1 MRTTTRFRVGMGW
14 FCALC
19 AGLAA
24 GWLPGRAIAQDAEA
38 DAAAPVAAD
47 ATVESLYTDFLHYAR
62 MGQFTRADAFA
73 KALLEHP
80 DATPSRLMT
89 AASKDRDSLRTL
101 LTIIENSS
109 IGERALRIHALIQQ
123 GASEM
128 RQNPDRIAAAIT
140 QLGGDPQ
147 QEFYAIRH
155 LADAGEYAIPQILA
169 TLLDAERRDLHT
181 RLANALPKI
190 GKSALNP
197 LVMALNL
204 DNRHEATRLIVIK
217 ALGEIG
223 YPQATPYLRK
233 LMEDPATLDSSRQA
247 AEAALARIEQISGR
261 SMAGRADD
269 HLHLLGEKYYNEDE
283 SVKADPRL
291 PTANVWYWDADAQ
304 NVRPTV
310 VATPLFGP
318 IMAMRLTEESLKLT
332 NDRADSISLWLAGN
346 IRREG
351 RLGLDVESGDPSQV
365 AAEPDPT
372 RSENFPRA
380 LYFTQAAGP
389 RYAHL
394 VLDRAVRDGD
404 ATVAL
409 GAIEALRLTAGEVS
423 LIGTEDYKQPL
434 VQALQFPNLVVR
446 VRAALALG
454 AALPKSQFAG
464 SQNVVPVLA
473 GALGQTGRA
482 QFVVID
488 GDEANRNRVMGEL
501 RSGDSEAIG
510 EPGFF
515 KGLNRA
521 RVELSNLSAIY
532 VASDI
537 ADPDITAAMQALRN
551 EFAFAR
557 TPVIILNRGGR
568 SAAVDAIL
576 ARDENAADV
585 EALVDG
591 AALREQYDRLA
602 ASGNQARPDET
613 LALSMAL
620 QAAETLRR
628 IAVDGRTVYDFAIA
642 EPALIASLSSTS
654 EELQIKAA
662 SVLALAPT
670 RTAQRA
676 IAHLALSPNETKTL
690 RIAAFA
696 SLAESAK
703 NHENLLEDAQVA
715 ELVKI
720 ARDDEDLVIRTSASE
735 ALGAINLASNRASE
749 IIRKHHRG

>member
-1 MRTTTRFRVGMGW
+1 MGW

-19 AGLAA
+19 AGLVA
-24 GWLPGRAIAQDAEA
+24 GWLPGRAVAQEAE
-38 DAAAPVAAD
+38 AAAPVPTD
-47 ATVESLYTDFLHYAR
+47 ATVESLYADFLHYAR

-80 DATPSRLMT
+80 DLTPARLMT
-89 AASKDRDSLRTL
+89 AASKDRDSLKTL

-109 IGERALRIHALIQQ
+109 IGERALRIHGLIQQ

-128 RQNPDRIAAAIT
+128 RKDPERIAAAIE

-155 LADAGEYAIPQILA
+155 LADAGEYAVPQMLA
-169 TLLDAERRDLHT
+169 ALLDPSRRTLHS
-181 RLANALPKI
+181 RLANALPKV
-190 GKSALNP
+190 GKGALNP
-197 LVMALNL
+197 LVMTLQLNEQ
-204 DNRHEATRLIVIK
+204 HEATRLIFIK

-233 LMEDPATLDSSRQA
+233 LMENPATLDSSRSA
-247 AEAALARIEQISGR
+247 AEAAIARIEQISGR
-261 SMAGRADD
+261 SMAGSADD
-269 HLHLLGEKYYNEDE
+269 HLHLLAEKYYNEDE
-283 SVKADPRL
+283 SVKADSRL
-291 PTANVWYWDADAQ
+291 PEANVWYWDAEVQ
-304 NVRPTV
+304 NVRPTP

-318 IMAMRLTEESLKLT
+318 IMAMRLTEEALMLT

-351 RLGLDVESGDPSQV
+351 RLGLDVESGNPEEV

-372 RSENFPRA
+372 RAEGFPRA

-409 GAIEALRLTAGEVS
+409 GAIEALRLTAGETS
-423 LIGTEDYKQPL
+423 LIGTEDFKQPL
-434 VQALQFPNLVVR
+434 VEALQFPNLVVR

-473 GALGQTGRA
+473 AALGQTGKT
-482 QFVVID
+482 QFLVVD
-488 GDEANRNRVMGEL
+488 GDESNRNRVMGEL
-501 RSGDSEAIG
+501 RSGDTEAIG

-515 KGLNRA
+515 KGMNRA
-521 RVELSNLSAIY
+521 RVELSNLSGIFIA
-532 VASDI
+532 ADI
-537 ADPDITAAMQALRN
+537 ADPDITAAMQALRS
-551 EFAFAR
+551 EFAFAK
-557 TPVIILNRGGR
+557 TPVVILNRGGR
-568 SAAVDAIL
+568 SAAVEAIL
-576 ARDENAADV
+576 ARDTNATDV
-585 EALVDG
+585 EALLDG
-591 AALREQYDRLA
+591 SAIRERHDRLVEA
-602 ASGNQARPDET
+602 NAQAEPDEA

-620 QAAETLRR
+620 QSAETLRR
-628 IAVDGRTVYDFAIA
+628 IAVDGRTVYDFGTA
-642 EPALIASLSSTS
+642 EPALIVALSASN

-662 SVLALAPT
+662 SVLALATTP
-670 RTAQRA
+670 TAQRA
-676 IAHLALSPNETKTL
+676 IAHVALSPNETKTL

-703 NHENLLEDAQVA
+703 NNNNQLEDAQVA
-715 ELVKI
+715 DLVAI

-735 ALGAINLASNRASE
+735 ALGALNLATNRASD